1 MGAEVVA
8 VAVDGLGVVDPDPR
22 LRALGEA
29 AEEADRPLG
38 QRAGVGRDDH
48 HLVADR
54 LHDRR
59 LGGQRRLDRVDEVL
73 DDVERLEVALFL
85 GVAGEPGEVDEAEG
99 DRDVVDLRAGV
110 AELALHV
117 ADDVLLEEEAKVASV
132 EVLGQR
138 GRHRQDVAGQLADF
152 LRHLE
157 LGDGVADQRL
167 VDVEVEE
174 ADLGVGD
181 PPDRLDV
188 DAHQLQEGDEREAG
202 GEDAGAVPHRADV
215 LGAEEP
221 LRPSG
226 VPRMTRI
233 RSISSGSSPVS
244 SETSSIVTCCSVAAR
259 EELLGEA
266 EREPPLTAR
275 FLQLLERVAALAHP
289 GDDARLGGRGRGPT
303 PAPDR
308 DDLLRRPAFQRR
320 GRDARPARG
329 LTEADPL
336 FRHWSEN
343 FRALLAAQRVRF
355 RCLLAPRS
363 GRGYAEA
370 GGTTSGAAAG
380 RPARSMD
387 CSRPR

>member
-1 MGAEVVA
+1 M
-8 VAVDGLGVVDPDPR
+8 
-22 LRALGEA
+22 
-29 AEEADRPLG
+29 
-38 QRAGVGRDDH
+38 
-48 HLVADR
+48 
-54 LHDRR
+54 
-59 LGGQRRLDRVDEVL
+59 
-73 DDVERLEVALFL
+73 
-85 GVAGEPGEVDEAEG
+85 
-99 DRDVVDLRAGV
+99 
-110 AELALHV
+110 
-117 ADDVLLEEEAKVASV
+117 

-167 VDVEVEE
+167 VDIEVEE

-181 PPDRLDV
+181 PADRLDV

-221 LRPSG
+221 LAAERGAEDDEDPLDQL
-226 VPRMTRI
+226 RL
-233 RSISSGSSPVS
+233 
-244 SETSSIVTCCSVAAR
+244 ETGLLRDLLDRDLLLVAAG

-266 EREPPLTAR
+266 EGEAALAAR

-370 GGTTSGAAAG
+370 GPERRAG
-380 RPARSMD
+380 RPPAAPLGRWIAHDPARRGSPPPNAPGGPAPRPHR
-387 CSRPR
+387 CGCESPPRPAGRRSCRRRPRPCGRA